1 MKKIHFLT
9 MVTAAMFLALASCKP
24 IDDPKEL
31 TKNVKVTTADPTFIT
46 GHTASC
52 AAEVTAED
60 AGLLIELGV
69 CWNLSGNP
77 TVDDHTLSTYKCSKP
92 YTCLLTNLEPN
103 TVYHVRGYAKYG
115 TEYCYGEDKTFTTL
129 GADAPSASPVTT
141 IEATEITAQSFQA
154 GAKVEPF
161 GVSNYMAGICFSIQ
175 PDFTIEDCVGYEIG
189 YDDENGVYQVYCQGL
204 SPNTTY
210 YYRAF
215 VAWDEG
221 SNPNFNY
228 FPNGYSFFY
237 GETFSFSTP
246 ETPLMLELSTY
257 VNYYSWYDHYIEAYG
272 SMHCNRPEVVDQVG
286 FCYSTTNEYPQFESD
301 FCVTVATP
309 TTGSEWYD
317 FYGNIY
323 NVSANTKYYIRTYAR
338 YKTDSIRYG
347 NVVEYETY

>member
-1 MKKIHFLT
+1 MKTTKTLT
-9 MVTAAMFLALASCKP
+9 FIAAALLLALASCKP
-24 IDDPKEL
+24 VDDPQQV
-31 TKNVKVTTADPTFIT
+31 TKNVVVTTADPTFIT
-46 GHTASC
+46 SGTATLG
-52 AAEVTAED
+52 AEVTADD
-60 AGLLIELGV
+60 AGLLLELGV
-69 CWNLSGNP
+69 CWSKTGTP
-77 TVDDHTLSTYKCSKP
+77 TIDDQCAKTYRCSQP
-92 YTCLLTNLEPN
+92 YQSFIASLEPN
-103 TVYHVRGYAKYG
+103 TQYHVRGFAKYG
-115 TEYCYGEDKTFTTL
+115 TEYCYGDEKTFTTL

-154 GAKVEPF
+154 GAKVDPF

-189 YDDENGVYQVYCQGL
+189 YDDVNGVYQVYCQGL

-221 SNPNFNY
+221 SNPDFYY

-237 GETFSFSTP
+237 GETFSFTTS

-257 VNYYSWYDHYIEAYG
+257 VNYWSDHYIEAYG
-272 SMHCNRPEVVDQVG
+272 IMHCNRPEVVNQVG

-309 TTGSEWYD
+309 TGSEWYD

-347 NVVEYETY
+347 NVVEHETY

>member
-1 MKKIHFLT
+1 MKTTKSLT
-9 MVTAAMFLALASCKP
+9 LIAAAMLLALASCKP
-24 IDDPKEL
+24 VDDPQQV
-31 TKNVKVTTADPTFIT
+31 TKNVVVTTADPSFIT
-46 GHTASC
+46 SGTATLG
-52 AAEVTAED
+52 AEVTADD
-60 AGLLIELGV
+60 AGLLLELGV
-69 CWNLSGNP
+69 CWSKTGTP
-77 TVDDHTLSTYKCSKP
+77 TIDGQCAKTYRCSQP
-92 YTCLLTNLEPN
+92 YQCFIASLEPN
-103 TVYHVRGYAKYG
+103 TQYHVRGFAKYG
-115 TEYCYGEDKTFTTL
+115 TEYCYGDEKTFTTL
-129 GADAPSASPVTT
+129 GSDAPSASPVTT

-221 SNPNFNY
+221 SNPDFYY

-237 GETFSFSTP
+237 GETFSFTTS
-246 ETPLMLELSTY
+246 ETPLLLELSTY
-257 VNYYSWYDHYIEAYG
+257 VNYWSDHYIEAYG
-272 SMHCNRPEVVDQVG
+272 SMHCNRPEVVNQVG

-309 TTGSEWYD
+309 TGGSEWYD

-347 NVVEYETY
+347 NVVEHETY

>member
-1 MKKIHFLT
+1 MKTTKTLT
-9 MVTAAMFLALASCKP
+9 FIAAALLLALASCKP
-24 IDDPKEL
+24 VDDPQQV
-31 TKNVKVTTADPTFIT
+31 TKNVVVTTADPTFIT
-46 GHTASC
+46 SGTATLG
-52 AAEVTAED
+52 AEVTADD
-60 AGLLIELGV
+60 AGLLLELGV
-69 CWNLSGNP
+69 CWSKTGTP
-77 TVDDHTLSTYKCSKP
+77 TIDGQCAKTYRCSQP
-92 YTCLLTNLEPN
+92 YQCFIASLEPN
-103 TVYHVRGYAKYG
+103 TQYHVRGFAKYG

-221 SNPNFNY
+221 SNPDFYY

-237 GETFSFSTP
+237 GETFSFTTS
-246 ETPLMLELSTY
+246 ETPLLLELSTY
-257 VNYYSWYDHYIEAYG
+257 VNYWSDHYIEAYG
-272 SMHCNRPEVVDQVG
+272 SMHCNRPEVVNQVG

-309 TTGSEWYD
+309 TGGSEWYD

-347 NVVEYETY
+347 NVVEHETY

>member
-1 MKKIHFLT
+1 MKTTKSLT
-9 MVTAAMFLALASCKP
+9 LIAAAMLLALASCKP
-24 IDDPKEL
+24 VDDPQQV
-31 TKNVKVTTADPTFIT
+31 TKNVVVTTADPSFIT
-46 GHTASC
+46 SGTATLG
-52 AAEVTAED
+52 AEVTADD
-60 AGLLIELGV
+60 AGLLLELGV
-69 CWNLSGNP
+69 CWSKTGTP
-77 TVDDHTLSTYKCSKP
+77 TIDDQCAKTYRCSQP
-92 YTCLLTNLEPN
+92 YQSFIASLEPN
-103 TVYHVRGYAKYG
+103 TQYHVRGFAKYG
-115 TEYCYGEDKTFTTL
+115 TEYCYGDEKTFTTL

-154 GAKVEPF
+154 GAKVDPF

-189 YDDENGVYQVYCQGL
+189 YDDVNGVYQVYCQGL

-221 SNPNFNY
+221 SNPDFYY

-237 GETFSFSTP
+237 GETFSFTTS

-257 VNYYSWYDHYIEAYG
+257 VNYWSDHYIEAYG
-272 SMHCNRPEVVDQVG
+272 IMHCNRPEVVNQVG

-309 TTGSEWYD
+309 TGSEWYD

-347 NVVEYETY
+347 NVVEHETY

>member
-1 MKKIHFLT
+1 MKTTKTLT
-9 MVTAAMFLALASCKP
+9 LIAAALLLALASCKP
-24 IDDPKEL
+24 VDDPQQV
-31 TKNVKVTTADPTFIT
+31 TKNVVVTTADPTFIT
-46 GHTASC
+46 SGTATLG
-52 AAEVTAED
+52 AEVTADD
-60 AGLLIELGV
+60 AGLLLELGV
-69 CWNLSGNP
+69 CWSKTGTP
-77 TVDDHTLSTYKCSKP
+77 TIDDQCAKTYRCSQP
-92 YTCLLTNLEPN
+92 YQSFIASLEPN
-103 TVYHVRGYAKYG
+103 TQYHVRGFAKYG
-115 TEYCYGEDKTFTTL
+115 TEYCYGDEKTFTTL

-154 GAKVEPF
+154 GAKVDPF

-189 YDDENGVYQVYCQGL
+189 YDDVNGVYQVYCQGL

-221 SNPNFNY
+221 SNPDFYY

-237 GETFSFSTP
+237 GETFSFTTS

-257 VNYYSWYDHYIEAYG
+257 VNYWSDHYIEAYG
-272 SMHCNRPEVVDQVG
+272 IMHCNRPEVVNQVG

-309 TTGSEWYD
+309 TGSEWYD

-347 NVVEYETY
+347 NVVEHETY